1 MAPLSNKQGY
11 ELARIATNRRLP
23 VELQRQIWADVTKNY
38 YLRGSVTERAAT
50 LLQAAWRR
58 LGTTVSH
65 WRSVGVHAIMTM
77 SSSRGRQILE
87 LHDLRTAYK
96 RYQRD
101 RVAKSLGFDGYLQR
115 RRRQPPPMP

>member
-11 ELARIATNRRLP
+11 ELARIGTERGLP
-23 VELQRQIWADVTKNY
+23 VELQRLIWADVTKNY

-50 LLQAAWRR
+50 LLQAALRRVGKATQALRRAVEYGYGRRDYVLPYWRFMR
-58 LGTTVSH
+58 L
-65 WRSVGVHAIMTM
+65 WHA
-77 SSSRGRQILE
+77 R
-87 LHDLRTAYK
+87 DAYK

-101 RVAKSLGFDGYLQR
+101 RVAKSLGFALR

>member
-11 ELARIATNRRLP
+11 ELARIATKRGLP
-23 VELQRQIWADVTKNY
+23 VELQRLIWADVTKNY

-77 SSSRGRQILE
+77 PLSFGTRYLRI
-87 LHDLRTAYK
+87 HDLRTAYK

-101 RVAKSLGFDGYLQR
+101 RVAKSLGFELTWR
-115 RRRQPPPMP
+115 RRLPPPMP

>member
-11 ELARIATNRRLP
+11 ELARIGTKWELP
-23 VELQRQIWADVTKNY
+23 VELQRLIWADVTKNY

-77 SSSRGRQILE
+77 PLSFGTRYLRI
-87 LHDLRTAYK
+87 HDLRTAYK

-101 RVAKSLGFDGYLQR
+101 RVAKSLGFALR

>member
-11 ELARIATNRRLP
+11 ELARIGTERGLP
-23 VELQRQIWADVTKNY
+23 VELQRLIWADVTKNY

-58 LGTTVSH
+58 LGTTMSH
-65 WRSVGVHAIMTM
+65 WRRLRVMIMTM
-77 SSSRGRQILE
+77 PLSRGRQILE
-87 LHDLRTAYK
+87 LHDLRTAYR

-101 RVAKSLGFDGYLQR
+101 RVAKSLGFALR

>member
-11 ELARIATNRRLP
+11 ELARIATKRGLP
-23 VELQRQIWADVTKNY
+23 VDLQRLIWADVTKNY

-58 LGTTVSH
+58 LGTVLDFLN
-65 WRSVGVHAIMTM
+65 VHDHLLTSTIEYL
-77 SSSRGRQILE
+77 RIDRVWE
-87 LHDLRTAYK
+87 LAHDLKRAYK

-101 RVAKSLGFDGYLQR
+101 RISKSLGLKLTW

>member
-11 ELARIATNRRLP
+11 ELARIATNRGLP
-23 VELQRQIWADVTKNY
+23 VDLQRLIWADVTKNY

-58 LGTTVSH
+58 LGITVYDGIAFGTRYLSIH
-65 WRSVGVHAIMTM
+65 E
-77 SSSRGRQILE
+77 Q
-87 LHDLRTAYK
+87 RTAYK

-101 RVAKSLGFDGYLQR
+101 RVAKSLGFALR

>member
-11 ELARIATNRRLP
+11 ELARIGTKWELP
-23 VELQRQIWADVTKNY
+23 VELQRLIWADVTKNY

-58 LGTTVSH
+58 LGTIVFGRAASGG
-65 WRSVGVHAIMTM
+65 RFIRAYVV
-77 SSSRGRQILE
+77 RG
-87 LHDLRTAYK
+87 AYK

-101 RVAKSLGFDGYLQR
+101 RVAKSLGFALR
-115 RRRQPPPMP
+115 HRRQPPPMP

>member
-11 ELARIATNRRLP
+11 ELARIGTKWELP
-23 VELQRQIWADVTKNY
+23 VELQRLIWADVTKNY

-58 LGTTVSH
+58 LGTTMSH
-65 WRSVGVHAIMTM
+65 WRRLRRFEAQAMPLRLAKYI
-77 SSSRGRQILE
+77 E
-87 LHDLRTAYK
+87 LHDLRTAYR

-101 RVAKSLGFDGYLQR
+101 RVAKSLGFALR

>member
-11 ELARIATNRRLP
+11 ELARIGTKRGLP
-23 VELQRQIWADVTKNY
+23 VDLQRLIWADVTKNF

-58 LGTTVSH
+58 LGTIVFGRAASGG
-65 WRSVGVHAIMTM
+65 RFIRAYVV
-77 SSSRGRQILE
+77 RG
-87 LHDLRTAYK
+87 AYK

-101 RVAKSLGFDGYLQR
+101 RVAKSLGLKLTW